1 MAERNAL
8 ADWLVALPVR
18 AAFHVFGWLPPATA
32 SALGGAL
39 ARWIGPWL
47 SISEVA
53 RRNLARALPELDAA
67 ARERVVVAM
76 WDNLGRVAAE
86 YPHLARLDIYA
97 PDGPVQVVGIE
108 QIDALRE
115 DGIGAICVG
124 AHYGNWE
131 IQALAAG
138 QRGLPLTLV
147 YRAANN
153 PYVEAVLQHARS
165 RAKGAGEHVPKGA
178 RAARALLAALG
189 RQAHLA
195 MLVDQKMNDG
205 IAAPFFGRKAMTA
218 GAPAE
223 LALRFRL
230 PVVPAYVERLGGFR
244 FRLTVEPPLPL
255 PDSGDRAADVL
266 ALTTAINARVEH
278 WIRARPDHW
287 FWLHRR
293 WPDS

>member
-1 MAERNAL
+1 MAERGWL
-8 ADWLVALPVR
+8 VDWLVALPVR
-18 AAFHVFGWLPPATA
+18 VAFHLFARLPPARA

-39 ARWIGPWL
+39 ARKIGPWL
-47 SISEVA
+47 GISSIA
-53 RRNLARALPELDAA
+53 RRNLARAMPELDAA
-67 ARERVVVAM
+67 ARERIVVGM

-86 YPHLARLDIYA
+86 YPHLATLDIHA
-97 PDGPVQVVGIE
+97 ADSQVQVLGLE
-108 QIDALRE
+108 RIDAARD
-115 DGIGAICVG
+115 DGVGAIFVG

-131 IQALAAG
+131 LLGLAAG

-153 PYVEAVLQHARS
+153 PYVEALVQHARS
-165 RAKGAGEHVPKGA
+165 RAKGAGAYVPKGA
-178 RAARALLAALG
+178 KAARASIAALG
-189 RQAHLA
+189 QRQHLG

-205 IAAPFFGRKAMTA
+205 IAAPFFGRDAMTA
-218 GAPAE
+218 AAPAE
-223 LALRFRL
+223 LALRLNL
-230 PVVPAYVERLGGFR
+230 PVIPARVERLGGFR

-255 PDSGDRAADVL
+255 PGSGDRSADVR
-266 ALTTAINARVEH
+266 ALTAAINARIED

>member
-1 MAERNAL
+1 MAERGWL
-8 ADWLVALPVR
+8 VDWLVALPVR
-18 AAFHVFGWLPPATA
+18 VAFHLFARLPPARA

-39 ARWIGPWL
+39 ARKIGPWL
-47 SISEVA
+47 GISSIA
-53 RRNLARALPELDAA
+53 RRNLARAMPELDAA
-67 ARERVVVAM
+67 ARERVVVGM

-86 YPHLARLDIYA
+86 YPHLATLDIHA
-97 PDGPVQVVGIE
+97 ADSPVQVLGLE
-108 QIDALRE
+108 RIDAARD
-115 DGIGAICVG
+115 DGVGAIFVG

-131 IQALAAG
+131 LLGLAAG

-153 PYVEAVLQHARS
+153 PYVEALVQHARS
-165 RAKGAGEHVPKGA
+165 RAKGAGAYVPKGA
-178 RAARALLAALG
+178 KAARASIAALG
-189 RQAHLA
+189 QRQHLG

-205 IAAPFFGRKAMTA
+205 IAAPFFGRDAMTA
-218 GAPAE
+218 AAPAE
-223 LALRFRL
+223 LALRLAL
-230 PVVPAYVERLGGFR
+230 PVIPARVERLGGFR

-255 PDSGDRAADVL
+255 PGSGDRGADVR
-266 ALTTAINARVEH
+266 ALTAAINARIED